1 MEKFKSKE
9 NMDDIEF
16 LRVMKEIS
24 DKQKELD
31 EFHNIAEKYGMCTPW
46 CYLENPCADCNK

>member
-1 MEKFKSKE
+1 
-9 NMDDIEF
+9 MDDIEF
-16 LRVMKEIS
+16 WKMMKEIS